1 MMSASAKTG
10 HCTILEMALSNP
22 RSLGACFSRA
32 FVYDLMD
39 EKAQE
44 KVISAGRRGR
54 RGSRSISPRGVR
66 FDQTRDSRDRAPMK
80 HHT

>member
-1 MMSASAKTG
+1 LHYLGNAAVLSR
-10 HCTILEMALSNP
+10 TIGCLLQP
-22 RSLGACFSRA
+22 RA
-32 FVYDLMD
+32 FIYDLMD

-44 KVISAGRRGR
+44 KVISAGRGGR
-54 RGSRSISPRGVR
+54 RGSRRISPRGVR

>member
-1 MMSASAKTG
+1 VAQAIR
-10 HCTILEMALSNP
+10 CLLQP
-22 RSLGACFSRA
+22 RA

-44 KVISAGRRGR
+44 KVISVGRAER